1 MLKQPAPSRFNGRD
15 GNLVRGQRAILCTDT
30 LGEFFPVNGDLL
42 GTHHADVH
50 LSAPDDEHG
59 EGHVIT
65 DFSTTPAPIS

>member
-1 MLKQPAPSRFNGRD
+1 MRNQIYTSRRSGFNGRD
-15 GNLVRGQRAILCTDT
+15 GNLVRGQRADT
-30 LGEFFPVNGDLL
+30 LVEFFPVNGDLL
-42 GTHHADVH
+42 WTHHADVH